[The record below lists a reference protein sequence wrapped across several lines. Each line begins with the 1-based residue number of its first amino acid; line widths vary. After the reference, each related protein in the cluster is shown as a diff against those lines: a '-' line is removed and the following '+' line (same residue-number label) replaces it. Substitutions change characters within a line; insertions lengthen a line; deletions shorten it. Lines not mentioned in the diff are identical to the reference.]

1 MEEISLKKK
10 YIHVGERPRVEDQF
24 LGNPNLRGAGASQ
37 GGGGVVA
44 IDRQEENQGRID
56 NQVEGVFASVRA
68 LLLR

>member
-1 MEEISLKKK
+1 M
-10 YIHVGERPRVEDQF
+10 EDQF

-44 IDRQEENQGRID
+44 IDRQEENQGRIE